1 VKIFDFP
8 LARIHSRPYS
18 LRMSNATA
26 TSQIAKDLAT
36 IDLVMAIGTKQS
48 KRKATKH
55 RKVCF
60 SEIKRLNRE
69 DGLDSIDL
77 DELADALR

>member
-1 VKIFDFP
+1 
-8 LARIHSRPYS
+8 
-18 LRMSNATA
+18 MSNTASATA
-26 TSQIAKDLAT
+26 QIAKDLAT

-69 DGLDSIDL
+69 DGLDSINL

>member
-1 VKIFDFP
+1 
-8 LARIHSRPYS
+8 
-18 LRMSNATA
+18 MSNATA
-26 TSQIAKDLAT
+26 TAQIAKDLAT

-69 DGLDSIDL
+69 DGLDSINL